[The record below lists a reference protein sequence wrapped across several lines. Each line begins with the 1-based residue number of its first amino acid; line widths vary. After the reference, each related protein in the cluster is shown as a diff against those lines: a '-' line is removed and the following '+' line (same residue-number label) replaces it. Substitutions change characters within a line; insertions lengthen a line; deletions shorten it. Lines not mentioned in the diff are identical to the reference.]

1 MTSSSRVLRTKI
13 VTRMSGRTSRS
24 NTKFTPAEREI
35 TSNTLRMGA
44 SRNSRVI
51 GLASARLTFGSAE
64 AACARRSATARM
76 ITRAPRWLPSSASTA
91 RAFASAVARSP
102 RLSASSASRTIASS
116 RRSRAS
122 ASRAACTDAEPG
134 AIFCARR

>member
-24 NTKFTPAEREI
+24 NTKFTPAERAI
-35 TSNTLRMGA
+35 TSKTLRIGA

-64 AACARRSATARM
+64 AACARRSPTIR
-76 ITRAPRWLPSSASTA
+76 ITVRAPRWEPFSASTA

-102 RLSASSASRTIASS
+102 RLSASSASRTTARW
-116 RRSRAS
+116 RRSRAR

-134 AIFCARR
+134 ATFCARR